1 MKLEIPGSVLEHLE
15 RRGVY
20 LVVRLRTSGGLRAEL
35 LFFHGEAHGTVESL
49 PIELAAGTI
58 EGTEGSFEG
67 SVPVPFPHPGTVQLH
82 LQGAG
87 GENVVIVGQ
96 SLVIQMGGPEPL
108 VPLGRSRL

>member
-1 MKLEIPGSVLEHLE
+1 MQLEIPGSVLEHLE

-20 LVVRLRTSGGLRAEL
+20 LVARLRASGARAEL

-58 EGTEGSFEG
+58 EGAEGSFEG
-67 SVPVPFPHPGTVQLH
+67 SVPVPFPFPGTVQLN

-87 GENVVIVGQ
+87 GENLVIVGQ
-96 SLVIQMGGPEPL
+96 SLAIQIAAEEPL
-108 VPLGRSRL
+108 VSLGRPRP

>member
-1 MKLEIPGSVLEHLE
+1 MQLDFQGSVLEHLE

-20 LVVRLRTSGGLRAEL
+20 LVARLRASGTRAEL

-67 SVPVPFPHPGTVQLH
+67 FVPMPFPFPGTVQLN

-87 GENVVIVGQ
+87 GESVVIVGQ
-96 SLVIQMGGPEPL
+96 SLAIQTVGEAPL
-108 VPLGRSRL
+108 VSLGRPRP

>member
-1 MKLEIPGSVLEHLE
+1 MTLEIRGSVLEHLE

-20 LVVRLRTSGGLRAEL
+20 LVARIRASGTVAEL
-35 LFFHGEAHGTVESL
+35 LFFHGEAHGTVASL

-67 SVPVPFPHPGTVQLH
+67 SVPVPFPNTGTVQLH
-82 LQGAG
+82 LQGVG

-96 SLVIQMGGPEPL
+96 SLAIQMGGPEPL
-108 VPLGRSRL
+108 VPLGRRRP

>member
-1 MKLEIPGSVLEHLE
+1 MKLEITGSVLEHLE

-20 LVVRLRTSGGLRAEL
+20 LVVRLRVSGVQAEL

-49 PIELAAGTI
+49 PIELAAGTV

-67 SVPVPFPHPGTVQLH
+67 SVPVPFPYPGTVQLH
-82 LQGAG
+82 LQGVG

-96 SLVIQMGGPEPL
+96 SLAIQMGGPERL
-108 VPLGRSRL
+108 VPLGRPRP

>member
-20 LVVRLRTSGGLRAEL
+20 LVVRLRDSGGVKAEL

-58 EGTEGSFEG
+58 EGTEGSYEG
-67 SVPVPFPHPGTVQLH
+67 AVPVPFPHTGTVELH

-96 SLVIQMGGPEPL
+96 SLVIHMGGPEPL
-108 VPLGRSRL
+108 VPLGRPRP